1 MGRIRKSQKI
11 AMVEIK
17 ITINRR
23 QNPTTIIAINPED
36 RTAWQRLNKQNKIE
50 TRIQHIIVQEAC
62 ELVILKISKKLQTTA
77 SSPVIVIKK

>member
-1 MGRIRKSQKI
+1 MGRIRKGQKI

-23 QNPTTIIAINPED
+23 QNPTIIIAINPEN

-50 TRIQHIIVQEAC
+50 A
-62 ELVILKISKKLQTTA
+62 
-77 SSPVIVIKK
+77 